1 MKDEGKRPDH
11 TMIQSNP
18 QKRSHTGLKL
28 LGIAAALML
37 AACSAPVQKSDT
49 EQSEP
54 TIQVSQ
60 EAVQTLLLAAK
71 TAQSPEKERLL
82 IKSAQYLYQLDDKD
96 WARNLLASINAESL
110 SPQDLWAY
118 TQIYSDITLEQDANF
133 IARIVLMNP
142 TLVQQWELMPKEI
155 YIDIRKRRA
164 QLLQKLGETELAV
177 IEYIALDHA
186 NLEPELK
193 SNNQEA
199 LWQTLMEQPWQNLHA
214 FAMATQALEPKG
226 WYELAALSKHNQHQ
240 LESQLS
246 GVDDWMMRWPGHPAA
261 SRLPN
266 DLQLLQR
273 LIAEKPSKIALLLPV
288 SGKLGRAGRAIRDG
302 FFAAYYQSLQAG
314 SPSATITLYDTN
326 IGDISVH
333 YQQAVDA
340 GAEMIIGPL
349 DKEKVAEL
357 ALLPELPVPTLAL
370 NRVDQPAQLLP
381 PRQLIQFGLSAEDEA
396 RQAAR
401 RAWLEGHRLAM
412 VIAVD
417 ASWADRSAVAFISEW
432 NSLGGTVVDYTKFTG
447 KADYSK
453 VIQRGLLIDKSLSRA
468 ANVRNI
474 LGRSMEYEPRRRQ
487 DIDMIFLT
495 ALPNQARQVK
505 PTLKFHQASNIP
517 VFATS
522 HMYTGEPDAKLDSD
536 LNGIRF
542 STLPWVFDDQS
553 EEKKAIEKFSKDP
566 AFNRLY
572 AMGVDAFHLYPRLRQ
587 LQEISS
593 ARLFGATGNLQLL
606 ANGQIERE
614 QMWAQIKGGIAKP
627 MPVVVSITPGNS
639 ESE

>member
-1 MKDEGKRPDH
+1 
-11 TMIQSNP
+11 MIQSNP
-18 QKRSHTGLKL
+18 QNQRFQALKL
-28 LGIAAALML
+28 AGITAVLLL
-37 AACSAPVQKSDT
+37 AACSAPTKKADIDSA
-49 EQSEP
+49 EP
-54 TIQVSQ
+54 TVQVSQ
-60 EAVQTLLLAAK
+60 EAVQTLLLAARA
-71 TAQSPEKERLL
+71 AQSPEKEQLL
-82 IKSAQYLYQLDDKD
+82 IKSAQYLYDLDDKD
-96 WARNLLASINAESL
+96 WARNLLGSIDADTLAPS
-110 SPQDLWAY
+110 DLWAY
-118 TQIYSDITLEQDANF
+118 TQTYSDITLEQDANF
-133 IARIVLMNP
+133 IARLVLMNP
-142 TLVQQWELMPKEI
+142 KLVAQWELMPKET
-155 YIDIRKRRA
+155 YVDIRSRRA
-164 QLLQKLGETELAV
+164 KLLQKLGETELAV
-177 IEYIALDHA
+177 AEYIALDHA
-186 NLEPELK
+186 SLNQDQKAE
-193 SNNQEA
+193 NQEA

-214 FAMATQALEPKG
+214 FAMASRELEPKG

-266 DLQLLQR
+266 DLQLLQK
-273 LIAEKPSKIALLLPV
+273 LIAEKPSNIALLLPV

-326 IGDISVH
+326 VGDISSH
-333 YQQAVDA
+333 YQRAVDA
-340 GAEMIIGPL
+340 GAQMIIGPL

-370 NRVDQPAQLLP
+370 NQVDQPGQLLP
-381 PRQLIQFGLSAEDEA
+381 PRQLVQFGLSAEDEA

-412 VIAVD
+412 VVAVD
-417 ASWADRSAVAFISEW
+417 ASWADRSAVAFINEW
-432 NSLGGTVVDYTKFTG
+432 NDLGGTVVDYTKFTG

-453 VIQRGLLIDKSLSRA
+453 VIQRGLLIDKSQSRA
-468 ANVRNI
+468 NNVRNI
-474 LGRSMEYEPRRRQ
+474 LGRAMEFEPRRRQ
-487 DIDMIFLT
+487 DVDMIFLT

-522 HMYTGEPDAKLDSD
+522 HMYTGEADAKLDSD

-542 STLPWVFDDQS
+542 STLPWVFDTQS
-553 EEKKAIEKFSKDP
+553 EEKKAIERFSKDP

-587 LQEISS
+587 LQEIPS

-606 ANGQIERE
+606 ANGQVERE

-627 MPVVVSITPGNS
+627 MPVLVSVSQNDLAG
-639 ESE
+639 E